1 MFRGT
6 ARLVTK
12 VREQRALHPNTILLS
27 AGDEFSGTLWFYK
40 YRGAVVARFMNL
52 LQYDVMTLGNHEF
65 DLGIDGLIPFMNDLN
80 FTVVSAN
87 INVSAE
93 PRMNDKLMKH
103 TVLTVG
109 GERIGVIGYTS
120 RETPETSR
128 PGPNLKFEDEVAA
141 VQKEVDVLTSQGIN
155 KIIALGHSGFNV
167 DQIIASEVTDVDV
180 VVGGHT
186 NTFLYTGDYPSSE
199 EPEGKFPHV
208 VTQSG
213 GAKVLVVQGYAYG
226 KYLGALEVTFDPEGV
241 ITSWGGNP
249 ILLDNNTAQDEMTLQ
264 LMQPYK
270 EGVAN
275 ESGKVVSRSHV
286 LLDGDKRSCRVKEC
300 NIGNL
305 IADSMVHR
313 NLKFCDPLAWNH
325 VAIAFMNAGG
335 IRTSIQRGDVTMDD
349 ILTVMPFRNTVDIV
363 ELLGKHV
370 RETLEFGAS
379 KWVETGNLFGGFFQV
394 SGMTIV
400 YDMTMPVGQRVIEVK
415 VRCTNCSVPHYV
427 DLNDSE
433 IYKIIMPSFIANGGH
448 GYDVINNNKIRH
460 HLIGDVDSDIF
471 LEYAKAFSPITAG
484 LEGRITHRKVPTCPC
499 HLSPFSPQLLTP
511 TVAVIVV
518 ACFYSCHRLCV
529 VMKIVSRSTGMFS
542 SYFECV

>member
-335 IRTSIQRGDVTMDD
+335 IRTSIQRG
-349 ILTVMPFRNTVDIV
+349 
-363 ELLGKHV
+363 
-370 RETLEFGAS
+370 
-379 KWVETGNLFGGFFQV
+379 
-394 SGMTIV
+394 MTIV